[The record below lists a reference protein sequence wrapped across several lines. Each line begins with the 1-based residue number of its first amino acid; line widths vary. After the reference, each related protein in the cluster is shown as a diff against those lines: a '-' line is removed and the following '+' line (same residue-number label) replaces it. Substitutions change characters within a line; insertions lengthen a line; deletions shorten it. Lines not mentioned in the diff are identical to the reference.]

1 MSDKRLKQAR
11 AAANRYA
18 PRPKSS
24 LLMYG
29 VVAIVLLALAF
40 WMIDSFY
47 KLDLLR
53 FPVLLTIALIV
64 SFVGGM
70 LIRQM
75 RMRRHLVA
83 FDDEFQRRIKKD
95 SSHH

>member
-1 MSDKRLKQAR
+1 
-11 AAANRYA
+11 
-18 PRPKSS
+18 
-24 LLMYG
+24 MYG

-47 KLDLLR
+47 KLELLR
-53 FPVLLTIALIV
+53 FPVLLAIALIV
-64 SFVGGM
+64 GFIGGM

-95 SSHH
+95 SLHH